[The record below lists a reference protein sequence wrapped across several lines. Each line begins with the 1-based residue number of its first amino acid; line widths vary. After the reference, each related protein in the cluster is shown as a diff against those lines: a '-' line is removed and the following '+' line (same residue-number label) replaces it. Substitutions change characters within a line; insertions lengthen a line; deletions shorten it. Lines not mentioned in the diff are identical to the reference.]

1 MLNRLFRF
9 GETQCAVT
17 IRPGSRARSGDVW
30 IATVDVVTERN
41 RSRDP
46 GVGPPM
52 HFRASSA
59 DEALARAALHL
70 ERRFGPL
77 REAPPP
83 DGDVPRR
90 RQRGC

>member
-9 GETQCAVT
+9 GGTQCAVT
-17 IRPGSRARSGDVW
+17 LRPVPRVRPGDVW
-30 IATVDVVTERN
+30 VATVDVVTERN
-41 RSRDP
+41 RRRDP
-46 GVGPPM
+46 GVSPPM
-52 HFRASSA
+52 HFRAFSA
-59 DEALARAALHL
+59 NEALARAALHL

-83 DGDVPRR
+83 DGDIPRR